1 MNVKLGRPR
10 IFTDGDRSRF
20 LRKFLTMRQ
29 ENPNV
34 TVLEVGKEAR
44 MSHVSCRTLI
54 RALNDVNYNRLT
66 ARRKGVLSVEDR
78 KKQVKF
84 ARDALRKYGSQ
95 LWSDNVLF
103 YLDDVS
109 FVYKNIPYKETASA
123 HGKVYGRNNE
133 GLMITGRGTKNLTD
147 GNGIHFLV
155 GISSG
160 YGVVLLEEYT
170 KMDGQHFAKFV
181 QNTLHKK
188 LMEWKQS

>member
-1 MNVKLGRPR
+1 MVTKDEGKNNGMNVKLGRPR

-34 TVLEVGKEAR
+34 TVLEVGKEAG

-95 LWSDNVLF
+95 L
-103 YLDDVS
+103 
-109 FVYKNIPYKETASA
+109 
-123 HGKVYGRNNE
+123 
-133 GLMITGRGTKNLTD
+133 
-147 GNGIHFLV
+147 
-155 GISSG
+155 
-160 YGVVLLEEYT
+160 
-170 KMDGQHFAKFV
+170 
-181 QNTLHKK
+181 
-188 LMEWKQS
+188 